1 MNELNLDK
9 YLNIANNAK
18 KERKMDNYIPLY
30 PMLRK
35 QDDKLYV
42 GILLSSED
50 DSVWESDSKTKIK
63 NWILIDIGDN
73 SIVEF
78 NNVDDKDYVNGDIY
92 PKTNEENQKE
102 ISKYKVKKILE
113 YKNYLIDDIKNEK
126 IPFQERL
133 SKLLGDKMYIN
144 GEYVDINE
152 YLLSNLEDEING
164 KINELVE
171 LLIISKF
178 GSLTAYYDI
187 LLKNI
192 IDEYNSN
199 KEIDNDKLKLCVE
212 IMDEYYKGV
221 IGIGNFFNI

>member
-18 KERKMDNYIPLY
+18 KERGMDNYIPLY

-63 NWILIDIGDN
+63 NWILIDIGDS

-78 NNVDDKDYVNGDIY
+78 NNVDDKDYVNGDVY

-102 ISKYKVKKILE
+102 ISKYKVKKILD

-212 IMDEYYKGV
+212 VMDEYYKGV

>member
-18 KERKMDNYIPLY
+18 KERGMDNYVPLY

-63 NWILIDIGDN
+63 NWILIDIGND

-78 NNVDDKDYVNGDIY
+78 NNVDDKDYVNRDIY